1 MPNRRIGMLLAM
13 VLLAAL
19 PAGAIAGSAISSS
32 SVTNSLQNSYC
43 IITQSYNTPIGAC
56 IMSALPIALIGI
68 LLSMMLI
75 AVSYMLGEVFNI
87 SNLKGWYKGELWE
100 VAKSVAIIVI
110 IFAVLVIMSGIAA
123 TLYGLPYSTSLTGNQ
138 VSASGIVLNNLVGVY
153 TATMNDYIVP
163 QYSVVNGALNG
174 MIGLSLA
181 VGALKSFTYSL
192 YFPIP
197 IPFAGSLDFG
207 STGSIY
213 KSSVIE
219 SLAAAP
225 NLSFVVDI
233 ISLIIIPIEI
243 LFSLLSAYFID
254 IAAIGLSV
262 FLPIGIVLR
271 AIPFLRGIGGTM
283 IGIGIMISLIFPS
296 LLLLFNIPVS
306 SLMVGPT
313 PTAQPAYS
321 CSSSNYVYCL
331 IMNFISTTTNT
342 ILGAIKNMGYSL
354 TGAYYGLATFFS
366 SPPSIFPALNY
377 ITGEVEQVILQFILL
392 ILDIIITITIGNS
405 IAKMLGGKVR
415 LGIGKFKVA

>member
-1 MPNRRIGMLLAM
+1 MPNRRIGMLFALI
-13 VLLAAL
+13 LLAAL

-43 IITQSYNTPIGAC
+43 IITQSTTSIGAC
-56 IMSALPIALIGI
+56 IMSAIPVALIGI
-68 LLSMMLI
+68 LLSIMLI
-75 AVSYMLGEVFNI
+75 AVAYMLGEVFNI

-153 TATMNDYIVP
+153 TSTMNDYIIP
-163 QYSVVNGALNG
+163 QYSIVNNALNG

-197 IPFAGSLDFG
+197 IPFTGSLDFG
-207 STGSIY
+207 SAGSIY

-219 SLAAAP
+219 SIAAAP

-254 IAAIGLSV
+254 IVAIGLSV

-331 IMNFISTTTNT
+331 ILNFISATTNT
-342 ILGAIKNMGYSL
+342 VLGAIQAMGYSF
-354 TGAYYGLATFFS
+354 TGAEYGLATFFS

-392 ILDIIITITIGNS
+392 ILDIIVTITIGNS
-405 IAKMLGGKVR
+405 IAKMLGGRVR

>member
-1 MPNRRIGMLLAM
+1 MPNRRIGMLFALI
-13 VLLAAL
+13 LLAAL

-43 IITQSYNTPIGAC
+43 IITQSTTSIGAC
-56 IMSALPIALIGI
+56 IMSAIPVALIGI
-68 LLSMMLI
+68 LLSIMLI
-75 AVSYMLGEVFNI
+75 AVAYMLGEVFNI

-153 TATMNDYIVP
+153 TSTMNDYIIP
-163 QYSVVNGALNG
+163 QYSIVNNALNG
-174 MIGLSLA
+174 MVGLSLA

-197 IPFAGSLDFG
+197 IPFTGSLDFG

-219 SLAAAP
+219 SIAAAP

-254 IAAIGLSV
+254 IVAIGLSV

-342 ILGAIKNMGYSL
+342 VLGAIQAMGYSF
-354 TGAYYGLATFFS
+354 TGAEYGLATFFS

-392 ILDIIITITIGNS
+392 ILDIIVTITIGNS
-405 IAKMLGGKVR
+405 IAKMLGGRVR

>member
-1 MPNRRIGMLLAM
+1 MPNRRIGMLFALI
-13 VLLAAL
+13 LLAAL

-43 IITQSYNTPIGAC
+43 IITQSTTSIGAC
-56 IMSALPIALIGI
+56 IMSAIPVALIGI
-68 LLSMMLI
+68 LLSIMLI
-75 AVSYMLGEVFNI
+75 AVAYMLGEVFNI

-153 TATMNDYIVP
+153 TSTMNDYIIP
-163 QYSVVNGALNG
+163 QYSIVNNALNG

-197 IPFAGSLDFG
+197 IPFTGSLDFG
-207 STGSIY
+207 SAGSIY

-219 SLAAAP
+219 SIAAAP

-254 IAAIGLSV
+254 IVAIGLSV

-342 ILGAIKNMGYSL
+342 VLGAIQAMGYSF
-354 TGAYYGLATFFS
+354 TGAEYGLATFFS

-392 ILDIIITITIGNS
+392 ILDIIVTITIGNS
-405 IAKMLGGKVR
+405 IAKMLGGRVR

>member
-1 MPNRRIGMLLAM
+1 MPNRRIGMLFALI
-13 VLLAAL
+13 LLAAL

-43 IITQSYNTPIGAC
+43 IITQSTTSIGAC
-56 IMSALPIALIGI
+56 IMSAIPVALIGI
-68 LLSMMLI
+68 LLSIMLI
-75 AVSYMLGEVFNI
+75 AVAYMLGEVFNI

-153 TATMNDYIVP
+153 TSTMNDYIIP
-163 QYSVVNGALNG
+163 QYSIVNNALNG

-197 IPFAGSLDFG
+197 IPFTGSLDFG

-219 SLAAAP
+219 SIAAAP

-254 IAAIGLSV
+254 IVAIGLSV

-342 ILGAIKNMGYSL
+342 VLGAIQAMGYSF
-354 TGAYYGLATFFS
+354 TGAEYGLATFFS

-392 ILDIIITITIGNS
+392 ILDIIVTITIGNS
-405 IAKMLGGKVR
+405 IAKMLGGRVR

>member
-1 MPNRRIGMLLAM
+1 MPNRRIGMLFALI
-13 VLLAAL
+13 LLAAL

-43 IITQSYNTPIGAC
+43 IITQSTTSIGAC
-56 IMSALPIALIGI
+56 IMSAIPVALIGI
-68 LLSMMLI
+68 LLSIMLI
-75 AVSYMLGEVFNI
+75 AVAYMLGEVFNI

-153 TATMNDYIVP
+153 TSTMNDYIIP
-163 QYSVVNGALNG
+163 QYSIVNNALNG

-197 IPFAGSLDFG
+197 IPFTGSLDFG
-207 STGSIY
+207 SAGSIY

-219 SLAAAP
+219 SIAAAP

-254 IAAIGLSV
+254 IVAIGLSV

-331 IMNFISTTTNT
+331 IMNFISATTNT
-342 ILGAIKNMGYSL
+342 VLGAIQAMGYSF
-354 TGAYYGLATFFS
+354 TGAEYGLATFFS

-392 ILDIIITITIGNS
+392 ILDIIVTITIGNS
-405 IAKMLGGKVR
+405 IAKMLGGRVR

>member
-1 MPNRRIGMLLAM
+1 MPNRRIGMLFALI
-13 VLLAAL
+13 LLAAL

-43 IITQSYNTPIGAC
+43 IITQSTTSIGAC
-56 IMSALPIALIGI
+56 IMSAIPVALIGI
-68 LLSMMLI
+68 LLSIMLI
-75 AVSYMLGEVFNI
+75 AVAYMLGEVFNI

-153 TATMNDYIVP
+153 TSTMNDYIIP
-163 QYSVVNGALNG
+163 QYSIVNNALNG

-207 STGSIY
+207 SAGSIY

-219 SLAAAP
+219 SIAAAP

-254 IAAIGLSV
+254 IVAIGLSV

-342 ILGAIKNMGYSL
+342 VLGAIQAMGYSF
-354 TGAYYGLATFFS
+354 TGAEYGLATFFS

-392 ILDIIITITIGNS
+392 ILDIIVTITIGNS
-405 IAKMLGGKVR
+405 IAKMLGGRVR

>member
-1 MPNRRIGMLLAM
+1 MPNRRIGMLFALI
-13 VLLAAL
+13 LLAAL

-43 IITQSYNTPIGAC
+43 IITQSTTSIGAC
-56 IMSALPIALIGI
+56 IMSAIPVALIGI
-68 LLSMMLI
+68 LLSIMLI
-75 AVSYMLGEVFNI
+75 AVAYMLGEVFNI

-153 TATMNDYIVP
+153 TSTMNDYIIP
-163 QYSVVNGALNG
+163 QYSIVNNALNG
-174 MIGLSLA
+174 MVGLSLA

-197 IPFAGSLDFG
+197 IPFTGSLDFG
-207 STGSIY
+207 SAGSIY

-219 SLAAAP
+219 SIAAAP

-254 IAAIGLSV
+254 IVAIGLSV

-331 IMNFISTTTNT
+331 ILNFISATTNT
-342 ILGAIKNMGYSL
+342 VLGAIQAMGYSF
-354 TGAYYGLATFFS
+354 TGAEYGLATFFS

-392 ILDIIITITIGNS
+392 ILDIIVTITIGNS
-405 IAKMLGGKVR
+405 IAKMLGGRVR